1 MMRLLTLPSPRI
13 HAYAPAAECRSCQ
26 FATTTTTGRTVC
38 RSLHMDVRPDWACV
52 DYRPGG
58 RTTGAAVPEPE
69 EDYAY
74 A

>member
-52 DYRPGG
+52 DYRPVSDA
-58 RTTGAAVPEPE
+58 AAVTLPLWMSMT
-69 EDYAY
+69 AG
-74 A
+74 